1 MQGVVGE
8 QRMQRVKTNDI
19 GPKLRRE
26 LNELLEIGKVPYA
39 PIALRAEAVE
49 LDCEAPDPAL
59 LRYPK
64 RLIADSRSH
73 DQGQVRAGLS
83 DYLEA
88 VIAERWPAGKRK
100 QVAGEVC
107 PRYLPLF
114 QYLEIQRAK
123 IAAMLFVTL
132 LHQAPAQGLM
142 GTCNRNGEVDPKW
155 ALCFLLHH
163 LDRR

>member
-8 QRMQRVKTNDI
+8 QRMQRVKTDDI

-26 LNELLEIGKVPYA
+26 LNELLEVGKVPYA

-64 RLIADSRSH
+64 RLIAGSRSH
-73 DQGQVRAGLS
+73 DQGQMRAGLS

-100 QVAGEVC
+100 QVAGKVR

-114 QYLEIQRAK
+114 QRLETQRAK
-123 IAAMLFVTL
+123 IAAMLLATF

-142 GTCNRNGEVDPKW
+142 GTCGRNSDADPKGT
-155 ALCFLLHH
+155 LRFPHY